1 MTGPGNFF
9 GVERGAWQKSRAL
22 GLNPAVAFLV
32 MARGTGADH
41 RTTPWSVQAIEK
53 YTGISRPR
61 ARDAV
66 DALIDA
72 GLARVIPRNGP
83 NHYDLGLGPKPE
95 PLPEGEAESLD
106 LIWIPNSVVTGA
118 GREVPPLELI
128 RQRQDAA
135 VLGLFVSLYDHQ
147 NLADESGV
155 NRKILWQKYAR
166 EKVFERGEY
175 VIFRFTPG
183 SQTSSHASPLAA
195 PFIKNLKKPED
206 IKAGWGRF
214 WAGLEILE
222 KLGLVKFFAHLI
234 ESDLPTAEIMFPCD
248 PAGLAGEA
256 AIAAAAFTAA
266 RRLAENRFGDDG
278 RQLVP
283 VLSHMSEVK
292 MVGIARLKYR
302 ARTRNGMAWAARAEK
317 WPEIADQFSAMGG
330 EIDGKI
336 LAFPTGQNGLK
347 KTA

>member
-1 MTGPGNFF
+1 MKGQGNFF
-9 GVERGAWQKSRAL
+9 GVERAAWQRALAL
-22 GLNPAVAFLV
+22 GLNPATAFLV
-32 MARGTGADH
+32 MGRGTAADH
-41 RTTPWSVQAIEK
+41 RTTPWCVQAIEK

-72 GLARVIPRNGP
+72 GLARLMLRNGP
-83 NHYDLGLGPKPE
+83 NRYDLGLGPKPE
-95 PLPEGEAESLD
+95 TLPEGEAEQLD
-106 LIWIPNSVVTGA
+106 LIWLPNEIVTGA

-128 RQRQDAA
+128 RQCQDAA
-135 VLGLFVSLYDHQ
+135 VLGLLIGLYDHQ

-183 SQTSSHASPLAA
+183 RRTSSHASPLAA
-195 PFIKNLKKPED
+195 PFIENRKAKDVE
-206 IKAGWGRF
+206 AGWKFF
-214 WAGLEILE
+214 WDALATLQR
-222 KLGLVKFFAHLI
+222 LGLVKFFAHLI
-234 ESDLPTAEIMFPCD
+234 ESELPTAEVMYPCD

-256 AIAAAAFTAA
+256 AIAEAAAMAA

-283 VLSHMSEVK
+283 VLAHMSEVR
-292 MVGIARLKYR
+292 MVGVARLKYR
-302 ARTRNGMAWAARAEK
+302 ARTLNGLAWAARDAK
-317 WPEIADQFSAMGG
+317 WQEIANQFYA
-330 EIDGKI
+330 IDGEVSDKI